1 LNKIFQQINHGF
13 IQMYLKKIKQ
23 VKVIAS
29 IDKEFINIMNDDLDI
44 PNAKAFI

>member
-13 IQMYLKKIKQ
+13 IQMYLKKIKP

-29 IDKEFINIMNDDLDI
+29 IDKEFVNIMNDDLDI
-44 PNAKAFI
+44 PNAKAYI